1 MTILNAEEEIYAHFN
16 EIEPDN
22 SIEVTGTD
30 WLTVVDV
37 KVVKSIDTTTDSSC
51 NSFENYAKSS
61 NSYNN
66 LYFSTC
72 KLYNL
77 LKMKICSTCNLHF
90 L

>member
-22 SIEVTGTD
+22 SIEVTGTN

-37 KVVKSIDTTTDSSC
+37 KVVKAVDTTMDSSC

-61 NSYNN
+61 TYNSFIKQ
-66 LYFSTC
+66 YFCTC
-72 KLYNL
+72 KL
-77 LKMKICSTCNLHF
+77 
-90 L
+90 